1 MFVLGIYGIMVMGIG
16 IIISGIFILKK
27 NPNARAVAAWIA
39 FTALAYAIG
48 KTSIICYVVVLTGI
62 LIYRYVYFNV
72 FRMSNHEHHRTAI

>member
-1 MFVLGIYGIMVMGIG
+1 MVMGIG

-48 KTSIICYVVVLTGI
+48 KTKFIHYYVI
-62 LIYRYVYFNV
+62 R
-72 FRMSNHEHHRTAI
+72 